1 MSGCALRRWGPG
13 TPCNRDADTPASKEM
28 AAALAKMQA
37 ERDLQDQMWTAPVPI
52 EVKQI
57 ESIEPI
63 KSIKSIQNVVR
74 KQK

>member
-37 ERDLQDQMWTAPVPI
+37 ERDLQDKMWTQSEDKKTLTI
-52 EVKQI
+52 ENGSSCPPTRNGEKKAN
-57 ESIEPI
+57 S
-63 KSIKSIQNVVR
+63 
-74 KQK
+74 

>member
-13 TPCNRDADTPASKEM
+13 TPCTRTDTPASKEM
-28 AAALAKMQA
+28 AAALAKMQT

-52 EVKQI
+52 EIKQI

-63 KSIKSIQNVVR
+63 KSIQNVVR